1 MTRLRDTI
9 KAFSLRQITRVQ
21 MPQLGALK
29 NTCARFEVA
38 ASQIEHYTERLERI
52 VRLLQS
58 RRASLLE
65 RRDIRFATAAIGNSD
80 LLGEAEVAEILAEI
94 ERRHSAPLWRAIFN
108 ALLASY
114 RSEWLRLRLT
124 AFLSR
129 HFSAL
134 QLQVRQFCDHSH
146 ILNGE
151 GYLQELA
158 SDLAC
163 SNNIAHFCLSK
174 NITSSILGSNYG
186 TELKIAALRKAVQS
200 EDKDSIRNFLNWVF
214 STINGTP
221 IGEYYEAMLA
231 PFETALPPS
240 EVQKLI
246 IGKAVE
252 KFRDPRIYSW
262 PGLRGADGQVRRDRC
277 MATIRRW
284 LSIEYLDLFIR
295 IIESTAVDRQF
306 QPRKA
311 FWLKYFERDKITDV
325 TLILASDADRAARAA
340 RSRETRTEY
349 MKWSKLNAALP
360 NQSVLLMRLG
370 DLIIAEW
377 SHSGALRF
385 WMATNEAAPEF
396 HLPEYHGNQL
406 RQGSLKI
413 KVGNELKDAIIH
425 HENRQWMRW
434 SSNAISHYTGVSV

>member
-1 MTRLRDTI
+1 MMRLRDTI
-9 KAFSLRQITRVQ
+9 KTFSLRQITRAQ

-38 ASQIEHYTERLERI
+38 TSPVEHFTKRLERI
-52 VRLLQS
+52 VTLLQS
-58 RRASLLE
+58 HRASLLE

-80 LLGEAEVAEILAEI
+80 LLGETEVAEVLSEI
-94 ERRHSAPLWRAIFN
+94 ERRHSAPLCRAVFN

-114 RSEWLRLRLT
+114 RNDRLRVRLRS
-124 AFLSR
+124 FLSR
-129 HFSAL
+129 HLSAL
-134 QLQVRQFCDHSH
+134 QLHAQQFCEQSR
-146 ILNGE
+146 ILNDDGH
-151 GYLQELA
+151 LTELA
-158 SDLAC
+158 SDLAR
-163 SNNIAHFCLSK
+163 SKNVAHFCLSK
-174 NITSSILGSNYG
+174 NITSSILASNYG
-186 TELKIAALRKAVQS
+186 TELKIAALRKTVQS

-214 STINGTP
+214 STINGIP

-231 PFETALPPS
+231 PFETASPPS

-325 TLILASDADRAARAA
+325 TLILASDADRAAREA

-360 NQSVLLMRLG
+360 DQSVLLMRLG

-385 WMATNEAAPEF
+385 WMATNEAAPKF
-396 HLPEYHGNQL
+396 HLPEYLGHQL

-413 KVGNELKDAIIH
+413 KVGNELRDAIIH

-434 SSNAISHYTGVSV
+434 ASNAIGHYTGVSV